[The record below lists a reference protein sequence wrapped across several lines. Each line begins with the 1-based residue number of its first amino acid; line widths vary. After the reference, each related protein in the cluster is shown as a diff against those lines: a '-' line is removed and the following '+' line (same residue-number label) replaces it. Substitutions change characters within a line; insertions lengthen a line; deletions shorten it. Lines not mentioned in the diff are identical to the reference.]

1 MRRAVLAL
9 ALVAA
14 SVAVGPARAQRV
26 SKVDGN
32 KLLALCSGTDIKG
45 CDAYLAGV
53 GDAMAEEPA
62 PRRACIPPRVTGTQ
76 LRDVVIKF
84 LREEP
89 AKREL
94 SGGSLTVHAF
104 AKAFPC
110 HP

>member
-1 MRRAVLAL
+1 MMRGILAL
-9 ALVAA
+9 ALLAA
-14 SVAVGPARAQRV
+14 VVPAQAQRV

-32 KLLALCSGTDIKG
+32 KLLSICSSTDIKA

-62 PRRACIPPRVTGTQ
+62 PRRACIPARVTGTQ